1 MPRKIGPTIGI
12 DGEKEY
18 RAAIQ
23 QIIQQAKTLDAEMKA
38 VASSFDDDAD
48 AKKKAAAVGKELEKS
63 IANQKQ
69 YVAELAKMVERSAQ
83 ATGED
88 SKETLQWK
96 EALANAQTELNRMEG
111 ALDDT
116 TQKAS
121 IFGETLKASLVADA
135 IKAGVKATVD
145 GIVQIGKAAA
155 SFGKEV
161 VMSFADFEQLEGGV
175 KKLFGEDDMKTV
187 ISNAQNAF
195 KTAGMS
201 ANEYMETVTGFSA
214 SLISSLGGDT
224 AKAAELAD
232 VAIRDMSDNAN
243 TFGTDMQSIQNAYAG
258 FAKGQFNML
267 DNLKLGYAGS
277 KEGMEQLLADAQAIS
292 GVEFNIDSYADVV
305 QAIHVIQDNMG
316 IAGTTANEA
325 AGTISGSI
333 DALKSSFQNF
343 VTGLGQDGADI
354 DMLFNNMAES
364 FQNVVANVQPV
375 IERLIDY
382 LPGVVANLLPV
393 ISSMLPQ
400 LVAVA
405 GELFSQFTTTIIS
418 LLPELVPVAVQAI
431 MTIGGALVE
440 NAPLL
445 AQAAWELIKA
455 LVSGIADL
463 LGRLDEVG
471 AQLSA
476 RLEASVAAG
485 WGAMKAAGAQLIA
498 NLVAGIVGFASNLA
512 STGRQIVTT
521 IYSAFSSGIASA
533 RSWGAELISNFGA
546 GIAEYAKQ
554 VWEEVKEFA
563 KGIWELL
570 HFSEPE
576 KGPLKDFNSW
586 APDMMKQYAAGIRSN
601 AFRVQEAAEAAAT
614 GVEVGLSAVGEGAQQ
629 NAYNYGGISL
639 VINQQPG
646 QSTEA
651 LVDEIMFRIQDAV
664 DSRKAV
670 FAS

>member
-48 AKKKAAAVGKELEKS
+48 AKKKSAAVGKELEKS
-63 IANQKQ
+63 IANQKK
-69 YVAELAKMVERSAQ
+69 YIEELAKMVERSAQ

-96 EALANAQTELNRMEG
+96 EALANAQDELNRMES

-116 TQKAS
+116 TQKTS

-135 IKAGVKATVD
+135 IKAGVRATVD

-161 VMSFADFEQLEGGV
+161 VMSFAEFEQLEGGV
-175 KKLFGEDDMKTV
+175 QKLFGADDARQV
-187 ISNAQNAF
+187 IKNAENAF
-195 KTAGMS
+195 KTAGLS

-214 SLISSLGGDT
+214 ALINSLGGDT
-224 AKAAELAD
+224 ERAAKLAD

-243 TFGTDMQSIQNAYAG
+243 TFGTDMQSLQNAYAG

-277 KEGMEQLLADAQAIS
+277 KEGMEQLLADAEAIS
-292 GVEFNIDSYADVV
+292 GVKFNIDSYADIV
-305 QAIHVIQDNMG
+305 QAINVVQEKMG
-316 IAGTTANEA
+316 IAGTTAREA
-325 AGTISGSI
+325 AGTISGSL
-333 DALKSSFQNF
+333 DSLKSSFQNF

-354 DMLFNNMAES
+354 DMLFNNMVES

-375 IERLIDY
+375 VERLIDY
-382 LPGVVANLLPV
+382 LPGVVANLMPV
-393 ISSMLPQ
+393 ISSMLPE

-405 GELFSQFTTTIIS
+405 GELFSQFTTTIIQ

-512 STGRQIVTT
+512 STGREIVTT

-639 VINQQPG
+639 VVNQQPG

-664 DSRKAV
+664 DSRRAV

>member
-48 AKKKAAAVGKELEKS
+48 AKKKSAAVGKELEKS

-69 YVAELAKMVERSAQ
+69 YIAELAKMVERSAK

-96 EALANAQTELNRMEG
+96 EALANAQTELNRLEG
-111 ALDDT
+111 SLDDT

-145 GIVQIGKAAA
+145 GIIQIGKAAA
-155 SFGKEV
+155 SFGKDV

-175 KKLFGEDDMKTV
+175 QKLFGAGDAQQV
-187 ISNAQNAF
+187 IKNAQNAF
-195 KTAGMS
+195 KTAGLS

-214 SLISSLGGDT
+214 ALINSLGGDT
-224 AKAAELAD
+224 ARAAKLAD

-277 KEGMEQLLADAQAIS
+277 KEGMEQLLADAEALS
-292 GVEFNIDSYADVV
+292 GVHYDVSSYADIVE
-305 QAIHVIQDNMG
+305 AIHVVQENMN
-316 IAGTTANEA
+316 IAGTTAREA
-325 AGTISGSI
+325 SGTISGSI
-333 DALKSSFQNF
+333 DSLKSSFQNF

-354 DMLFNNMAES
+354 DMLFKNMVES
-364 FQNVVANVQPV
+364 FENVVSNVQPV

-393 ISSMLPQ
+393 VSSMLPQ
-400 LVAVA
+400 LITVA
-405 GELFSQFTTTIIS
+405 GDLFSQFVTTIVQ
-418 LLPELVPVAVQAI
+418 LLPELAPVAVQAI
-431 MTIGGALVE
+431 WTIGEALVT

-445 AQAAWELIKA
+445 AQSAWELIKA
-455 LVSGIADL
+455 LVSGLFEL
-463 LGRLDEVG
+463 LNRLDEVG

-476 RLEASVAAG
+476 RLEAAVSAG
-485 WGAMKAAGAQLIA
+485 WSAMKEAGANLIA
-498 NLVAGIVGFASNLA
+498 SFIAGIVSFAGSLA
-512 STGRQIVTT
+512 NSGRQIMNT
-521 IYSAFSSGIASA
+521 IRDAFTSGIAA
-533 RSWGAELISNFGA
+533 AKSWGAELIVNFGN
-546 GIAEYAKQ
+546 GIMEYASQ
-554 VWEEVKEFA
+554 VWENVKNVA

-576 KGPLKDFNSW
+576 KGPLADFNSW
-586 APDMMKQYAAGIRSN
+586 GPDMMKSYAKGIRDN

-614 GVEVGLSAVGEGAQQ
+614 GVEVGLNAAGSGAQQ
-629 NAYNYGGISL
+629 NAYNYGGFNLI
-639 VINQQPG
+639 VNQQPG

-664 DSRKAV
+664 DSRRAV

>member
-48 AKKKAAAVGKELEKS
+48 AKKKSAAIGKELGKS

-69 YVAELAKMVERSAQ
+69 LVAELAKMVERSAD

-175 KKLFGEDDMKTV
+175 QKLFGADDARQV
-187 ISNAQNAF
+187 IKNAENAF
-195 KTAGMS
+195 KTAGLS

-214 SLISSLGGDT
+214 ALINSLGGDT
-224 AKAAELAD
+224 ERAAKLAD

-243 TFGTDMQSIQNAYAG
+243 TFGTDMQSLQNAYAG

-277 KEGMEQLLADAQAIS
+277 KEGMEQLLADAEAIS
-292 GVEFNIDSYADVV
+292 GVKFNIGSYADIV
-305 QAIHVIQDNMG
+305 QAINVVQEKMG
-316 IAGTTANEA
+316 IAGTTAREA
-325 AGTISGSI
+325 AGTISGSL
-333 DALKSSFQNF
+333 DSLKSSFQNF

-354 DMLFNNMAES
+354 DMLFNNMVDS

-375 IERLIDY
+375 VERLIDY
-382 LPGVVANLLPV
+382 LPGVVANLMPV
-393 ISSMLPQ
+393 ISSMLPE

-405 GELFSQFTTTIIS
+405 GELFSQFTTTIIQ

-431 MTIGGALVE
+431 WTIGGALVE

-445 AQAAWELIKA
+445 AQSGWELIKA
-455 LVSGIADL
+455 LVSGLFDL

-471 AQLSA
+471 AA
-476 RLEASVAAG
+476 R
-485 WGAMKAAGAQLIA
+485 
-498 NLVAGIVGFASNLA
+498 NPIVRYTF
-512 STGRQIVTT
+512 
-521 IYSAFSSGIASA
+521 
-533 RSWGAELISNFGA
+533 
-546 GIAEYAKQ
+546 
-554 VWEEVKEFA
+554 
-563 KGIWELL
+563 
-570 HFSEPE
+570 
-576 KGPLKDFNSW
+576 
-586 APDMMKQYAAGIRSN
+586 
-601 AFRVQEAAEAAAT
+601 
-614 GVEVGLSAVGEGAQQ
+614 
-629 NAYNYGGISL
+629 
-639 VINQQPG
+639 
-646 QSTEA
+646 
-651 LVDEIMFRIQDAV
+651 
-664 DSRKAV
+664 
-670 FAS
+670 

>member
-48 AKKKAAAVGKELEKS
+48 AKKKSAAVGKELGKS

-69 YVAELAKMVERSAQ
+69 LVAELAKMVERSAD

-145 GIVQIGKAAA
+145 DIVQIGKAAA

-175 KKLFGEDDMKTV
+175 QKLFGSSDAQQV
-187 ISNAQNAF
+187 IKNAQNAF
-195 KTAGMS
+195 KTAGLS

-214 SLISSLGGDT
+214 ALINSLGGDT
-224 AKAAELAD
+224 ARAAKLAD

-277 KEGMEQLLADAQAIS
+277 KEGMEQLLADAEAIS
-292 GVEFNIDSYADVV
+292 GVKFNVDSYADIVE
-305 QAIHVIQDNMG
+305 AIHVVQENMK
-316 IAGTTANEA
+316 IAGTTAREA
-325 AGTISGSI
+325 SGTISGSI
-333 DALKSSFQNF
+333 SSLQSAFKNF

-354 DMLFNNMAES
+354 DMLFNNMVSS
-364 FQNVVANVQPV
+364 FQDVVANVQPV

-382 LPGVVANLLPV
+382 LPGVVANLMPV
-393 ISSMLPQ
+393 ITSMLPE

-405 GELFSQFTTTIIS
+405 GELFSQFTTTIIQ

-431 MTIGGALVE
+431 MTIGEALIA

-455 LVSGIADL
+455 LVSGIFDL

-521 IYSAFSSGIASA
+521 IYSAFSSGIAAA

-546 GIAEYAKQ
+546 GIAEYAKG
-554 VWEEVKEFA
+554 VWEEVKGFA
-563 KGIWELL
+563 EGIWRLL

-576 KGPLKDFNSW
+576 EGPLKDFNSW
-586 APDMMKQYAAGIRSN
+586 APDMMKQYAAGIRNN

-639 VINQQPG
+639 IVNQQPG

-664 DSRKAV
+664 DARKAV

>member
-23 QIIQQAKTLDAEMKA
+23 QIIQQGKTLDAEMKQ
-38 VASSFDDDAD
+38 VASSFKDDAD
-48 AKKKAAAVGKELEKS
+48 AKKKSAAIGKELEKS

-69 YVAELAKMVERSAQ
+69 YIAELAKMVERSAK
-83 ATGED
+83 ATTED

-96 EALANAQTELNRMEG
+96 EALANAQTELNRLEG
-111 ALDDT
+111 SLDDT
-116 TQKAS
+116 TQKTS

-175 KKLFGEDDMKTV
+175 QKLFGADDARQV
-187 ISNAQNAF
+187 IKNAENAF
-195 KTAGMS
+195 KTAGLS

-214 SLISSLGGDT
+214 ALINSLGGDT

-243 TFGTDMQSIQNAYAG
+243 TFGTDMQSLQNAYAG

-277 KEGMEQLLADAQAIS
+277 KEGMEQLLADAEAIS
-292 GVEFNIDSYADVV
+292 GVKFNIDSYADIV
-305 QAIHVIQDNMG
+305 QAINVVQENMG
-316 IAGTTANEA
+316 IAGTTAREA

-333 DALKSSFQNF
+333 DSLKSAFKNF

-354 DMLFNNMAES
+354 DMLFGNMVES

-375 IERLIDY
+375 VERLIDY

-393 ISSMLPQ
+393 FSAMLPELTAAAGEMFNQIVTTVLALLPQ
-400 LVAVA
+400 L
-405 GELFSQFTTTIIS
+405 T
-418 LLPELVPVAVQAI
+418 PVAVQAI
-431 MTIGGALVE
+431 TTIVEGLVSNLPLILDAAVSLIFALVDGIADALPVLVEQAPVIVVQLIDGLLRALPRLVQTGANLVGALVE
-440 NAPLL
+440 GIISFAGGITEAALQIRLNIATAFDSIVANAK
-445 AQAAWELIKA
+445 Q
-455 LVSGIADL
+455 
-463 LGRLDEVG
+463 
-471 AQLSA
+471 
-476 RLEASVAAG
+476 
-485 WGAMKAAGAQLIA
+485 WGMDMIVNFA
-498 NLVAGIVGFASNLA
+498 N
-512 STGRQIVTT
+512 
-521 IYSAFSSGIASA
+521 
-533 RSWGAELISNFGA
+533 
-546 GIAEYAKQ
+546 GIAERASA
-554 VWEEVKEFA
+554 VFNNVIELA
-563 KGIWELL
+563 KGVTQLL
-570 HFSEPE
+570 HFSEPD
-576 KGPLKDFNSW
+576 KGPMANFHTW
-586 APDMMKQYAAGIRSN
+586 APDMMKLYAKGIRDN
-601 AFRVQEAAEAAAT
+601 AYRVEDAVEAAAM
-614 GVEVGLSAVGEGAQQ
+614 GVEVGLNSASAGASQ

-639 VINQQPG
+639 VVNQQPG

-664 DSRKAV
+664 DSRRAV

>member
-48 AKKKAAAVGKELEKS
+48 AKKKSAAVGKELGKS

-69 YVAELAKMVERSAQ
+69 LVAELAKMVERSAD

-161 VMSFADFEQLEGGV
+161 VMSFAEFEQLEGGV

-292 GVEFNIDSYADVV
+292 GVKFNIDSYADVV

-382 LPGVVANLLPV
+382 LPGVVANLMPM
-393 ISSMLPQ
+393 ISSMLPE

-405 GELFSQFTTTIIS
+405 GELFSQFVTTIIS

-463 LGRLDEVG
+463 LGSLDEIG

-586 APDMMKQYAAGIRSN
+586 APDMMKQYAAGIRNN

-639 VINQQPG
+639 IVNQQPG